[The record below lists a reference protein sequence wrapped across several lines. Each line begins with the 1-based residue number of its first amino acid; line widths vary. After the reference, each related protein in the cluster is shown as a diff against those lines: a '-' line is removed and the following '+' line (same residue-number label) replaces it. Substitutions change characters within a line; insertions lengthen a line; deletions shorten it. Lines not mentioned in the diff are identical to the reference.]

1 MELLYTAEQGYD
13 VQINKRDRVYGIQL
27 HQANEINLRRN
38 ILRRSSLQ
46 VTHIGREGS
55 CGDINTLPMLA
66 LLPSKAGFAM
76 PLNVTPRGR
85 LCNASVGL
93 RPCSLTWPAYVSS
106 THPPSQSGL
115 PVPHRGN
122 RELLFHVLSVLI
134 GKMKKFRIWK
144 VMTVVSRSTLNA
156 SELESCK
163 MTKKVKPLWYARAF
177 VQTNLSHF

>member
-1 MELLYTAEQGYD
+1 MAYSC
-13 VQINKRDRVYGIQL
+13 IKRMRL
-27 HQANEINLRRN
+27 ANLRRN
-38 ILRRSSLQ
+38 VLCRSSLQ
-46 VTHIGREGS
+46 VIHTGREGS

-66 LLPSKAGFAM
+66 FLPSKGGFAT

-93 RPCSLTWPAYVSS
+93 RPRSLTWPAYVSS
-106 THPPSQSGL
+106 THPLTQSGL

-122 RELLFHVLSVLI
+122 RALLFHGLRVLI

-144 VMTVVSRSTLNA
+144 VMMVVSRSTLIA

-163 MTKKVKPLWYARAF
+163 MTKKVKPLWCARAF
-177 VQTNLSHF
+177 EQTNLSHF